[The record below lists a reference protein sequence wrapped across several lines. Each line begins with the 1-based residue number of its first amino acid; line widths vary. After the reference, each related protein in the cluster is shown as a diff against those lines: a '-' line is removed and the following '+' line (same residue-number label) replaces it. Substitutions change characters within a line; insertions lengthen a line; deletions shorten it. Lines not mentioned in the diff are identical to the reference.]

1 MGRTHR
7 DTAADACAMS
17 AEEAAYW
24 LSLPDDLRDEQR
36 NSLWC
41 ARNRDRRARERA
53 ERDELCRA
61 AGVKHSDGYRVVH
74 QKLEAYRAAQEAA
87 SSEAWRERYAHR
99 QGRRHSGCDTRRRR
113 ADGKRLG
120 GHHGHGYYERM
131 SESPR
136 AAEHRIG
143 EYARS
148 CYARGLDEAH
158 VARHVQ
164 GGCGDWDN
172 RRLRVSY

>member
-1 MGRTHR
+1 
-7 DTAADACAMS
+7 MS

-24 LSLPDDLRDEQR
+24 LALPADLRAEQDADLR
-36 NSLWC
+36 RVRYWEQ
-41 ARNRDRRARERA
+41 RARERA
-53 ERDELCRA
+53 ELEARCRA
-61 AGVKHSDGYRVVH
+61 AGVQHHDCLRIIRE
-74 QKLEAYRAAQEAA
+74 KLAAYQAAEEAA
-87 SSEAWRERYAHR
+87 SRERWRERHYHR

-158 VARHVQ
+158 VARHIQ

-172 RRLRVSY
+172 RRLRAAY